1 MHWSFFADT
10 DGSYLE
16 GNDLQDNGGGQ
27 FRTVGASLR
36 YSALDQYLMGLRDVS
51 EVPPTFV
58 VRNPTGTTDIDPG
71 RKPQTGV
78 TFSGTRKDVALG
90 DIVAAIGE
98 RNPPG
103 KPWTQPFREV
113 FVYVSV
119 GGPAD
124 AQNIAK
130 VERIRAAWPAFFAQ
144 STEGRGSVDPSL
156 D

>member
-1 MHWSFFADT
+1 LYRRVLRS
-10 DGSYLE
+10 
-16 GNDLQDNGGGQ
+16 
-27 FRTVGASLR
+27 VGASLR

-58 VRNPTGTTDIDPG
+58 VRNPTGTTDTDPG
-71 RKPQTGV
+71 RQPQTGV
-78 TFSGTRKDVALG
+78 VFSGTRKDVAIG

-98 RNPPG
+98 RNPG
-103 KPWTQPFREV
+103 KAWTQPFREV
-113 FVYVSV
+113 FAYVSV

-124 AQNIAK
+124 PQNIAK
-130 VERIRAAWPAFFAQ
+130 VQRIREEWPACFAQ